1 MRPELAGEFGQELI
15 HGDRRTAD
23 ELLEQAVDIAA
34 FALDVVGLEI
44 KERVGLPFEHAPIE
58 QGLALHLGRNIH
70 VLNVAAGV
78 LCDFFGKLGVGQ
90 GFWPVQFVRFVDAR
104 DIADVAAKALAGG
117 EYAGKTYELN
127 GPEALTYAELAEKI
141 TKHSGR
147 DVQYVDIPPEVQRK
161 ALLDRGMLEWQADAL
176 LDLQAYYVKG
186 KGGNVDGLL
195 EQLIGRPPITMD
207 QFLSEF
213 PSEFRPHVEVQAL
226 ADAATA

>member
-78 LCDFFGKLGVGQ
+78 LRSEERRVGKECRSR
-90 GFWPVQFVRFVDAR
+90 WSPDHE
-104 DIADVAAKALAGG
+104 KKK
-117 EYAGKTYELN
+117 EMYS
-127 GPEALTYAELAEKI
+127 EKI
-141 TKHSGR
+141 ERSTER
-147 DVQYVDIPPEVQRK
+147 C
-161 ALLDRGMLEWQADAL
+161 
-176 LDLQAYYVKG
+176 
-186 KGGNVDGLL
+186 
-195 EQLIGRPPITMD
+195 T
-207 QFLSEF
+207 
-213 PSEFRPHVEVQAL
+213 
-226 ADAATA
+226 

>member
-1 MRPELAGEFGQELI
+1 
-15 HGDRRTAD
+15 
-23 ELLEQAVDIAA
+23 
-34 FALDVVGLEI
+34 
-44 KERVGLPFEHAPIE
+44 
-58 QGLALHLGRNIH
+58 
-70 VLNVAAGV
+70 
-78 LCDFFGKLGVGQ
+78 
-90 GFWPVQFVRFVDAR
+90 
-104 DIADVAAKALAGG
+104 
-117 EYAGKTYELN
+117 
-127 GPEALTYAELAEKI
+127 
-141 TKHSGR
+141 
-147 DVQYVDIPPEVQRK
+147 VQRK